1 MMNKTID
8 NKINTALIKLQARQK
23 SELMLKTMLE
33 LGLVWTKAE
42 QQKFIEDEIHNRLN
56 QDEMLRELMSY
67 RLDEMER
74 ETEEDYDNDLWI

>member
-1 MMNKTID
+1 MNEPID
-8 NKINTALIKLQARQK
+8 NKINTALIRLQARQK
-23 SELMLKTMLE
+23 SEKMMETMLE

-42 QQKFIEDEIHNRLN
+42 QQKFIEDEIYNRLN

-74 ETEEDYDNDLWI
+74 ETEEDYDNES

>member
-42 QQKFIEDEIHNRLN
+42 QQKFIADEMHNRLN

-74 ETEEDYDNDLWI
+74 ETEEDYDNEL

>member
-1 MMNKTID
+1 MAT

-74 ETEEDYDNDLWI
+74 ETEEDYDNEL

>member
-1 MMNKTID
+1 MNEPID

-23 SELMLKTMLE
+23 SEKMMETMLE

-42 QQKFIEDEIHNRLN
+42 QKKFIEDEIHNRLN

-74 ETEEDYDNDLWI
+74 ETEEDYDNE

>member
-1 MMNKTID
+1 MNKTID

-74 ETEEDYDNDLWI
+74 ETEEDYDNEL

>member
-1 MMNKTID
+1 MNEPID
-8 NKINTALIKLQARQK
+8 KKINTALIKLQARQK
-23 SELMLKTMLE
+23 SEKMLETMLG

>member
-1 MMNKTID
+1 MNEPID
-8 NKINTALIKLQARQK
+8 NKINTALIRLQARQK
-23 SELMLKTMLE
+23 SEKMLETMLG

-56 QDEMLRELMSY
+56 QDEMLKELMSY

-74 ETEEDYDNDLWI
+74 ETEEDYDNDL

>member
-1 MMNKTID
+1 MNKTID
-8 NKINTALIKLQARQK
+8 NKTNTALIKLQARQK

-42 QQKFIEDEIHNRLN
+42 QQKFIADEIHNRLN

-74 ETEEDYDNDLWI
+74 ETEEDYDNEL

>member
-1 MMNKTID
+1 MNKTID

-23 SELMLKTMLE
+23 SEKMLETMLE

-56 QDEMLRELMSY
+56 QDEMLKELMSY

>member
-1 MMNKTID
+1 MNEPID

-23 SELMLKTMLE
+23 SEKMMETMLE

-42 QQKFIEDEIHNRLN
+42 QKKFIEDEIHNRLN
-56 QDEMLRELMSY
+56 QDEMLKELMSY

-74 ETEEDYDNDLWI
+74 ETEEDYDNEL

>member
-1 MMNKTID
+1 MMNKTIH

-42 QQKFIEDEIHNRLN
+42 QQKFIADEIHNRLN

-74 ETEEDYDNDLWI
+74 ETEEDYDNEL

>member
-1 MMNKTID
+1 MNKTID

-23 SELMLKTMLE
+23 SEKMLETMLE

-56 QDEMLRELMSY
+56 QDEMLKELMSY

-74 ETEEDYDNDLWI
+74 ETEEDYDNES

>member
-1 MMNKTID
+1 MSEPID

-42 QQKFIEDEIHNRLN
+42 QQKFIADEIHNRLN

-74 ETEEDYDNDLWI
+74 ETEEDYDNEL

>member
-1 MMNKTID
+1 MNEPID
-8 NKINTALIKLQARQK
+8 KKINTALIKLQARQK

-74 ETEEDYDNDLWI
+74 ETEEDYDNEL

>member
-1 MMNKTID
+1 MNEPID

-23 SELMLKTMLE
+23 SEKMMETMLE

-42 QQKFIEDEIHNRLN
+42 QKKFIEDEIHNRLN
-56 QDEMLRELMSY
+56 QDEMLRKLMSY

-74 ETEEDYDNDLWI
+74 ETEEDYDNDL

>member
-42 QQKFIEDEIHNRLN
+42 QQKFIADEIHNRLN

-67 RLDEMER
+67 RFDEMER
-74 ETEEDYDNDLWI
+74 VTEDDYDNEL

>member
-23 SELMLKTMLE
+23 SEKMMETMLE

-42 QQKFIEDEIHNRLN
+42 QQKFIEDEIYNRLN
-56 QDEMLRELMSY
+56 QDEMLKELMSY

-74 ETEEDYDNDLWI
+74 ETEEDYDNEL

>member
-1 MMNKTID
+1 MNKTID

-23 SELMLKTMLE
+23 SEKMMETMLE

-74 ETEEDYDNDLWI
+74 ETEEDYDNDL

>member
-1 MMNKTID
+1 MNEPID
-8 NKINTALIKLQARQK
+8 KKINTALIRLQARQK
-23 SELMLKTMLE
+23 SEKMMETMLE

-42 QQKFIEDEIHNRLN
+42 QQKFIEEEIHNRLN
-56 QDEMLRELMSY
+56 QDEMLKELMSY

>member
-74 ETEEDYDNDLWI
+74 ETEEDYDNEL

>member
-1 MMNKTID
+1 MNEPID

-23 SELMLKTMLE
+23 SEKMMETMLE

-42 QQKFIEDEIHNRLN
+42 QKKFIEDEIHNRLN

-74 ETEEDYDNDLWI
+74 ETEEDYDNDL

>member
-1 MMNKTID
+1 MNKTID

-23 SELMLKTMLE
+23 SEKMMETMLE

-42 QQKFIEDEIHNRLN
+42 QQKFIEEEIHNRLN
-56 QDEMLRELMSY
+56 QDEMLKELMSY

-74 ETEEDYDNDLWI
+74 ETEEDYDNEL

>member
-42 QQKFIEDEIHNRLN
+42 QQKFIADEIHNRLN

-74 ETEEDYDNDLWI
+74 ETEEDYDNEL

>member
-8 NKINTALIKLQARQK
+8 NKITTALIKLQARQK

-42 QQKFIEDEIHNRLN
+42 QQKFIADEIHNRLN

-74 ETEEDYDNDLWI
+74 ETEEDYDNEL

>member
-1 MMNKTID
+1 MNKTID
-8 NKINTALIKLQARQK
+8 NKINTALIRLQARQK
-23 SELMLKTMLE
+23 SEKMMETMLG

-56 QDEMLRELMSY
+56 QDEMLKELMSY

-74 ETEEDYDNDLWI
+74 ETEEDYDNEL

>member
-1 MMNKTID
+1 MKMNEPID

-23 SELMLKTMLE
+23 SEKMMETMLE

-74 ETEEDYDNDLWI
+74 ETEEDYDNDL

>member
-1 MMNKTID
+1 MNKTID

-42 QQKFIEDEIHNRLN
+42 QQKFIADEIHNRLN

-74 ETEEDYDNDLWI
+74 ETEEDYDNEL

>member
-1 MMNKTID
+1 MNEPID

-56 QDEMLRELMSY
+56 QDEMLKELMSY

-74 ETEEDYDNDLWI
+74 ETEEDYDNES